1 MALLSQCPTAATV
14 VGHRQQH
21 FTIKQKDEERTYS

>member
-14 VGHRQQH
+14 VGHCQQP
-21 FTIKQKDEERTYS
+21 IKQKDEERTYS